1 MAKVNKVWNQNKLE
15 YDIDYYLPINDKDIN
30 KSNIID
36 QYFSRLSRQAVLH
49 GAGIIDLFNKQAAD
63 AVFAKEYSPHIFQ
76 FSMPQITIPA
86 ISLVGEGYKTGIISF
101 AAQTISS
108 IGNFF
113 SNIFGGSNRGS
124 VQIVNNTSQNNV
136 ISGINIQTAQA
147 VQAASNANQNIVNK
161 IQVQKPI
168 QSVSQQTQVALI
180 DNQGIN
186 QQIQQIASTTTQQ
199 IATTTTQQTIQLQQA
214 VFQQCNFQT
223 NQSPSRQKSIIN
235 EIAWMGTTENANN
248 EWIELKNISN
258 SDINLNG
265 WQLIDQNE
273 KIKITFGNYDKDSS

>member
-1 MAKVNKVWNQNKLE
+1 
-15 YDIDYYLPINDKDIN
+15 
-30 KSNIID
+30 
-36 QYFSRLSRQAVLH
+36 
-49 GAGIIDLFNKQAAD
+49 
-63 AVFAKEYSPHIFQ
+63 
-76 FSMPQITIPA
+76 MPQITIPA

-101 AAQTISS
+101 AAQSVSS
-108 IGNFF
+108 IGSFF

-124 VQIVNNTSQNNV
+124 AQIVNNTSQNNV
-136 ISGINIQTAQA
+136 ISGINIQTAQTVQT

-199 IATTTTQQTIQLQQA
+199 IATTTTQQIIQLQQA

-265 WQLIDQNE
+265 WQLIDQSE
-273 KIKITFGNYDKDSS
+273 KIKITFENTIKFQLIVLSFEDRR